1 MYVYTETLDW
11 EHISTNLF
19 TFVEEIACLCA
30 GPAATKKYINFRV
43 TSIVTSE
50 KWNNYYG
57 SDLRLWEPGRPF
69 MNTEYTLS

>member
-50 KWNNYYG
+50 K
-57 SDLRLWEPGRPF
+57 
-69 MNTEYTLS
+69 